1 MTKKRKPKVIPKNF
15 KGLTKKAVNKRTGDL
30 KRSELQKLFS
40 DKKLKKGLGGD
51 NLIKAAKLISDGFAA
66 KKYTG
71 KNKRKKVIQA
81 RRALQ
86 DFYDFSTLHGKTKI
100 VKPSK
105 KNRGLYAN
113 ELGISKKF
121 KYYPMP
127 VFTDKDSYKIIGTGK
142 KKRGSKKRGKKI
154 KLVGEFME
162 TELFEF
168 ADRKK
173 AARNPSAEINK
184 LLREIDKKY
193 GRKTFDLKIKCGE
206 YLSHFTTE
214 KSDSKRGQFS
224 VVEDEITLYFER
236 YIQDAKNWLRGIQV
250 TTFKNQVERPL
261 GKSAEKKKPKTKRQK
276 LRMK

>member
-1 MTKKRKPKVIPKNF
+1 MAKKRKTKVIPKSF

-30 KRSELQKLFS
+30 KKSELQKLFS
-40 DKKLKKGLGGD
+40 DRKLKNGLGGD
-51 NLIKAAKLISDGFAA
+51 NLIKAANLISEGFSA
-66 KKYTG
+66 KKYAG

-105 KNRGLYAN
+105 KNRALYAR

-127 VFTDKDSYKIIGTGK
+127 VFTEKDKYKVVKKGK
-142 KKRGSKKRGKKI
+142 KR
-154 KLVGEFME
+154 KLKLSGEFLE

-168 ADRKK
+168 PDMKK
-173 AARNPSAEINK
+173 AAKNPTVEINK
-184 LLREIDKKY
+184 LLIEINKKY
-193 GRKTFDLKIKCGE
+193 GKQVHDMKIKCGE

-214 KSDSKRGQFS
+214 KSDSNKGQNA
-224 VVEDEITLYFER
+224 VIEDEITLYFER
-236 YIQDAKNWLRGIQV
+236 YAPEAKKWLRGIQV

-261 GKSAEKKKPKTKRQK
+261 GRSAEKKKPKKTKREK
-276 LRMK
+276 LRFK